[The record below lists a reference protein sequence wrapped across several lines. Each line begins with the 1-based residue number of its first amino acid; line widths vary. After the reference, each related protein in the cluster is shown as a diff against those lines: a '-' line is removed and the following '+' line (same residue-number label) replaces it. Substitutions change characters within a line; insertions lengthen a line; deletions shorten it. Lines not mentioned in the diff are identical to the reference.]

1 MIQGIQDLVSRSG
14 VMFGIHGHPGAP
26 DLLAYLGG
34 PALGVTSA
42 TTEADA
48 SGSETV
54 PWSSSI
60 TFRGAINEGSLPK
73 GTSGDHQGGGGGGR
87 SGADGGGTDEGKRY
101 ESVIIEA
108 QYEYDQVGWG
118 RVGRGWV
125 GSGKSHHGKCS
136 QSPSQSLWYK
146 LIRFNSSCRCGTL
159 SGDPLGRPM
168 PCL

>member
-1 MIQGIQDLVSRSG
+1 
-14 VMFGIHGHPGAP
+14 MFRTIADNVIYPGAP

-60 TFRGAINEGSLPK
+60 TFSGAINEGSLPK

-101 ESVIIEA
+101 EAVIIEA
-108 QYEYDQVGWG
+108 PYEYDQVGWG
-118 RVGRGWV
+118 PVSRGLV
-125 GSGKSHHGKCS
+125 GSGKSHYG
-136 QSPSQSLWYK
+136 QFRTVPY
-146 LIRFNSSCRCGTL
+146 
-159 SGDPLGRPM
+159 
-168 PCL
+168 